1 MHRNL
6 EKNMGAVVLAA
17 DAVNVIASN
26 SAASKAFA
34 QVLGGCFVL
43 ALGKAL
49 YDVID
54 LRLLNA

>member
-1 MHRNL
+1 
-6 EKNMGAVVLAA
+6 MGAVVLAA

-26 SAASKAFA
+26 GAASKATA
-34 QVLGGCFVL
+34 QVLGGFFAL

-54 LRLLNA
+54 LRVLNA